1 MNWLTSFSLTLLLVY
16 VQYDHVEARRGHHG
30 SGSNSKSPWANPV
43 KAQAFMKCL
52 IKKISTS
59 PVFPEQE
66 KEDME
71 EIVETM
77 MSAFSSMSSSGGSNA
92 AKMQAMNMAFASSM
106 AELVI
111 AEDAD
116 DLDSINVKTE
126 ALAKALQQCFKST
139 LGTVNRHFI
148 MEIKDLIGMFA
159 KEAAANDDV
168 SENEVGGDEFDLGST
183 GDETQPPITLTIGD
197 DKLSGT
203 YSEAATI
210 PGTSK
215 LDVDLTGGYPAGAG
229 PDAFGPSATG
239 GITAK
244 LAVPLTG
251 SLSKSNVFR
260 AAFNTRTSKGIAI
273 NLSKNLADM
282 ISANF
287 GLDASTAAK
296 LRTAIV
302 SAVSKVRTGSDSRD
316 YAQAIGNATADVLS
330 SSGQISSDSDLNAK
344 APKLVSVTLQ
354 GVSSNALRYGID
366 LSGINVQDDLSNA
379 SRGIAVSIQSGSS
392 PGGAG
397 PDFGS
402 PDMSFDVDLSGGYP
416 GGAGPDAFGRSST
429 GGLTAKLS
437 VPLTGSLS
445 TNVFRAAFNARTSK
459 GVAINL
465 SKNLA
470 DTISVNFGLDASTA
484 AKLRTAIVSAVSK
497 VRTGSD
503 SRDYAQA
510 IGNATADV
518 LSSSGQISS
527 DSDLNTKAPKLV
539 SVTLQGVSSNA
550 PRYGIDLSG
559 INVQDDLS
567 NASRGIVVSIQSG
580 PSRGGAGPDSGSAD
594 SSLDIDL
601 GGGYP
606 GGAGPDAFGPSS
618 TGGLTAKLSVPLTG
632 SLSKSNVFRA
642 AFNARTSKGV
652 AINLSKN
659 LADTISAN
667 FGLDANTAAK
677 LRTAIVS
684 AVSKVRTGSDSR
696 DYAQAIGNAT
706 ADVLSSSGQ
715 ISSDSDL
722 NAKAP
727 KLVSVTL
734 QGVSSNAP
742 RYGIDLSGINVQDD
756 LSNASRGIVVSIQSG
771 PSPGGA
777 GPDSGSADMSL
788 DIDLGGG
795 YPGGAGPDAFGPSS
809 TGGLTAKLSV
819 PLTGSLSKSNV
830 FRAAFNARISIFR
843 KISQILFP
851 PISDWMTILQRS

>member
-330 SSGQISSDSDLNAK
+330 SSGQISSDSDLNSK

-354 GVSSNALRYGID
+354 GVSSY
-366 LSGINVQDDLSNA
+366 
-379 SRGIAVSIQSGSS
+379 
-392 PGGAG
+392 
-397 PDFGS
+397 
-402 PDMSFDVDLSGGYP
+402 
-416 GGAGPDAFGRSST
+416 
-429 GGLTAKLS
+429 
-437 VPLTGSLS
+437 
-445 TNVFRAAFNARTSK
+445 
-459 GVAINL
+459 
-465 SKNLA
+465 
-470 DTISVNFGLDASTA
+470 
-484 AKLRTAIVSAVSK
+484 
-497 VRTGSD
+497 
-503 SRDYAQA
+503 
-510 IGNATADV
+510 
-518 LSSSGQISS
+518 
-527 DSDLNTKAPKLV
+527 
-539 SVTLQGVSSNA
+539 A

-606 GGAGPDAFGPSS
+606 AGAGPDAFGPSS

-722 NAKAP
+722 NSKAP
-727 KLVSVTL
+727 KLVSLTL

-756 LSNASRGIVVSIQSG
+756 LSNASRDPALDNGV
-771 PSPGGA
+771 
-777 GPDSGSADMSL
+777 SL
-788 DIDLGGG
+788 D
-795 YPGGAGPDAFGPSS
+795 FGVPSS
-809 TGGLTAKLSV
+809 KGPTVSLQTPSLSV
-819 PLTGSLSKSNV
+819 KSLADSPIGLKSP
-830 FRAAFNARISIFR
+830 AAAARVNKMASLVVQSIGPNGLEINNLVNGL
-843 KISQILFP
+843 KSSISQLT
-851 PISDWMTILQRS
+851 SSGLSRSEATVEALMEAMVALMQVLKSANINMVDTSSTLNTSNSVAVALSTL